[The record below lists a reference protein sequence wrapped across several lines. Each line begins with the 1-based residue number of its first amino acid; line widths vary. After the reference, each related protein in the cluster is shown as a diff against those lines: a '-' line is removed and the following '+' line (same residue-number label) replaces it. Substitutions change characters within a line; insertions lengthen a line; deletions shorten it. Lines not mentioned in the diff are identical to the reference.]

1 MRTLFPKTFH
11 RLLVVI
17 CLAGASL
24 YVTAQDFQQVGA
36 GLTPFAQGWSAMA
49 DYDNDGDL
57 DVVLS
62 GIQSNSLGKT
72 TLFQNNNGTFA
83 ATGVVLEGLQKGV
96 AQWADYDLD
105 GDYDLLLAGLAD
117 DYSRKTIL
125 YYNENGIIKPT
136 GIHFPGFAN
145 GQAAWFDYDRDGDP
159 DLLISGD
166 TLSLNHFTG
175 LYRNDGSDE
184 FTMVPTN
191 IPNLVSSAMAF
202 ADIDNDGD
210 LDIAISGD
218 SGGGD
223 ITRLYKNVEGTF
235 VQVNTDLEGVSA
247 GSMAFGDIEND
258 GDMDLFVQGVNFIN
272 GTSVFWV
279 YRNDGDDV
287 WTKVSV
293 GLPGLYLGG
302 IALADF
308 DLDGYVDFIATGKG
322 TGCGITATVMY
333 RNNGNGNFWQVGYDF
348 PALASSSVA
357 AGDYDNDGDAD
368 LVLTGINGSGNP
380 ASYLFRNQAG
390 TNTFAQ
396 SLTPGE
402 PMGLSATSTGTSIT
416 FRWNR
421 PLSMRGPMEALSYNL
436 RVGTTP
442 GGQEV
447 FSANAGVEGGFVT
460 IPAPGNTQFD
470 TIWTI
475 HGLRDGTYF
484 WSVQAISPGLTASY
498 FAPEQ
503 TVDIYTNTEE
513 ITSQPVV
520 NPRYDPVTKTL
531 TINTTQHDSDGVVTL
546 VNAAG
551 ITVYSAHLVNG
562 SKTHDLHHL
571 TPGLYVAAIA
581 VEGSLTTFK
590 FIR

>member
-1 MRTLFPKTFH
+1 
-11 RLLVVI
+11 
-17 CLAGASL
+17 
-24 YVTAQDFQQVGA
+24 
-36 GLTPFAQGWSAMA
+36 MA
-49 DYDNDGDL
+49 DYDLDGDL
-57 DVVLS
+57 DLVLS
-62 GIQSNSLGKT
+62 GIQTNGQGKA
-72 TLFQNNNGTFA
+72 TLFQNNNGA
-83 ATGVVLEGLQKGV
+83 YVATGVIFEGLQKGV

-105 GDYDLLLAGLAD
+105 GDYDLLLSGLAD

-125 YYNENGIIKPT
+125 YYNENGVIKPT
-136 GIHFPGFAN
+136 DHQFPGFAN

-175 LYRNDGSDE
+175 LYRNDGADG
-184 FTMVPTN
+184 FTLVPTN
-191 IPNLVSSAMAF
+191 MPNLVSSAMAF

-235 VQVNTDLEGVSA
+235 VQVNADLEGVSA
-247 GSMAFGDIEND
+247 GSMAFGDIDND

-272 GTSVFWV
+272 GTSVFWI
-279 YRNDGDDV
+279 YRNDGNDV

-348 PALASSSVA
+348 PALASSSVT

-368 LVLTGINGSGNP
+368 VVLTGIGGSGNP
-380 ASYLFRNQAG
+380 VSYLFRNLAG

-402 PMGLSATSTGTSIT
+402 PVGLTSISSGTSVT

-421 PLSMRGPMEALSYNL
+421 PLSMRGPMEALTYNL

-442 GGQEV
+442 GGQEI
-447 FSANAGVEGGFVT
+447 FTANANVEDGFV
-460 IPAPGNTQFD
+460 ILPALGNTQFD

-484 WSVQAISPGLTASY
+484 WSVQAISPGLTASE
-498 FAPEQ
+498 FSPEQ

-513 ITSQPVV
+513 SISLPGSIL
-520 NPRYDPVTKTL
+520 RYDPQAKVLVVSTKQPATKGII
-531 TINTTQHDSDGVVTL
+531 TIVNT
-546 VNAAG
+546 AG
-551 ITVYSAHLVNG
+551 ITVFA
-562 SKTHDLHHL
+562 TQLHKDNEKIDIQYL
-571 TPGLYVAAIA
+571 TPGLYVAA
-581 VEGSLTTFK
+581 LTVDGLTKTQK